1 MSVAVCSQPTS
12 RHGGAVR
19 INSPRNSLAFC
30 CSPYVSPDYSP
41 GSARVVRLGRIQSRP
56 CWISGSKFHNRTD
69 RSCSRRKQ
77 HIGRAFSGADVSDS
91 VQRHENTEVC
101 TSENRWVPP
110 EVVNLL
116 ALEIGALPK
125 GSRYLGHIQSNGML
139 QGRQVGLTTTIRTG
153 ESIQTRMILLLER
166 KEPSTQ

>member
-56 CWISGSKFHNRTD
+56 CWISGPKFHNRTD

-77 HIGRAFSGADVSDS
+77 HIGELSREQICPIRFSATRTTRCVHLKTGWA
-91 VQRHENTEVC
+91 
-101 TSENRWVPP
+101 PP

-116 ALEIGALPK
+116 ALEVGALPK
-125 GSRYLGHIQSNGML
+125 GSRYFGHIQSNGML
-139 QGRQVGLTTTIRTG
+139 QARQVGLTTTIRTG